1 MSRPHRKSLA
11 EQTLEILERGRYTN
25 SSGATVELA
34 AAIAACRAAT
44 RLFSPSTLH
53 DFRDAVLAT
62 PSPDLPSRIT
72 VVNETTLQGIA
83 RLAHV
88 ADDDLAALNFASAR
102 HAGGGFLGGAQAQ
115 EESLARSSA
124 LYASQLQAPAFY
136 DDHRRSP
143 SLLYSDA
150 MILSP
155 RCPVFRDDD
164 GRLLDRMHAVGF
176 ITSAAPNA
184 GAIRQQRREREQR
197 EIEST
202 LRRRAECV
210 LALAA
215 VHGYR
220 RLVLGAWG
228 CGVFGND
235 ARSVASVFAT
245 LLRGDWRGRF
255 AQIVFSVLDTSPQQA
270 IFRAFR
276 DALDGTESDLRRSAM
291 P

>member
-1 MSRPHRKSLA
+1 MNRPHRKLWA

-25 SSGATVELA
+25 LSGETVELA
-34 AAIAACRAAT
+34 AAITACRAAT
-44 RLFSPSTLH
+44 RLFPPSTLH
-53 DFRDAVLAT
+53 DFRDTVLAA
-62 PSPDLPSRIT
+62 PSPDSPSRIT

-83 RLAHV
+83 RLVREAD
-88 ADDDLAALNFASAR
+88 DDDLAALNFASAR
-102 HAGGGFLGGAQAQ
+102 NAGGGFLGGAQAQ

-136 DDHRRSP
+136 DDHRRSS

-155 RCPVFRDDD
+155 HCPVFRDDD
-164 GRLLDRMHAVGF
+164 GQLLDRAHAVGF

-235 ARSVASVFAT
+235 PHRVAAVFAT
-245 LLRGDWRGRF
+245 LLHGAWRGRF
-255 AQIVFSVLDTSPQQA
+255 AQVVFSVLDTSPAQST
-270 IFRAFR
+270 FRAFH
-276 DALDGTESDLRRSAM
+276 DALGGTAADLR
-291 P
+291 

>member
-1 MSRPHRKSLA
+1 MSRPDRKLWA
-11 EQTLEILERGRYTN
+11 EQTLEILERGRYTAPL
-25 SSGATVELA
+25 GETVELA
-34 AAIAACRAAT
+34 AAITACRAAT
-44 RLFSPSTLH
+44 RLFSPSMLQEY
-53 DFRDAVLAT
+53 RDAVLAA
-62 PSPDLPSRIT
+62 PSPGLATRID

-83 RLAHV
+83 RLIAETG
-88 ADDDLAALNFASAR
+88 DGDDLAVLNFASAR
-102 HAGGGFLGGAQAQ
+102 NPGGGFLGGAQAQ

-124 LYASQLQAPAFY
+124 LYASQLRAPAFY
-136 DDHRRSP
+136 DDHRRSS

-155 RCPVFRDDD
+155 HCPVFRYDD
-164 GRLLDRMHAVGF
+164 GQLRDRAHAVSF

-197 EIEST
+197 DIAST

-215 VHGYR
+215 VQGYR

-235 ARSVASVFAT
+235 PHSVAAVFAS
-245 LLRGDWRGRF
+245 LLRGAWQGRF
-255 AQIVFSVLDTSPQQA
+255 AQVAFSVLDTSPQQA
-270 IFRAFR
+270 TLRAFR
-276 DALDGTESDLRRSAM
+276 DLFAATPGR
-291 P
+291 